1 MMDTGPGDRD
11 TVVLALTT
19 HRVKTQ
25 FLIYE
30 QRVLAESALPNLGIQ
45 FSEISEKEQWE
56 IGEHL

>member
-1 MMDTGPGDRD
+1 MMDTGPGIEIQLF
-11 TVVLALTT
+11 LAFTT

-45 FSEISEKEQWE
+45 FFEISEKEQWE
-56 IGEHL
+56 IGKHL